1 MRYDFYRKLARILA
15 RDNEEELFQYII
27 HSMDDD
33 GGFLRSRYCY
43 WSKELPNPESGREI
57 KTALVALRSPFN
69 FMSSTKYYEEAE
81 VKDGT
86 STILKMQVFY
96 FDLSKEESFIDETK
110 WSAGVGFPYPIK
122 VDMVN
127 ETFEI
132 LDRVRLF

>member
-1 MRYDFYRKLARILA
+1 MMHDFYRKLARILA

-43 WSKELPNPESGREI
+43 WSKELPNQKTGREI
-57 KTALVALRSPFN
+57 KTALVALRSPFD
-69 FMSSTKYYEEAE
+69 FASSTEYYEEAK

-86 STILKMQVFY
+86 NTILKMQVFY
-96 FDLSKEESFIDETK
+96 FDLSKEESFVDEAK

-122 VDMVN
+122 VDMIN

-132 LDRVRLF
+132 MDHIRLF